1 MLRQKEGRPM
11 LLQEETPLVI
21 WRIRYC
27 APPAALRYCKK
38 CKKKSE
44 FICSGEFRINAQQK
58 ELDIRLIYK
67 CARCNATWNS
77 TIFSRVSPQ
86 KLEAGLLERFLCN
99 DKDLAMRY
107 AMDLALLQRNGAEIK
122 LPAFQVMGEEV
133 PLEKAARIKIQSQYA
148 LPLKTASVL
157 RAKLGVS
164 QREFDALLRN
174 NRIISTTGQDLKKCK
189 LSSEETIVVI
199 LAETDLRWGH

>member
-11 LLQEETPLVI
+11 PFPEETPLVA
-21 WRIRYC
+21 WKIRYC

-44 FICSGEFRINAQQK
+44 FICSGQFRINAQQK
-58 ELDIRLIYK
+58 ALDIWLIYK

-77 TIFSRVSPQ
+77 TICSRVSPQ

-107 AMDLALLQRNGAEIK
+107 AMDLALLRKNGAEIK
-122 LPAFQVMGEEV
+122 LPAFQVIGEDIS
-133 PLEKAARIKIQSQYA
+133 LEKAARIKIQSQYV
-148 LPLKTASVL
+148 LPLKAACVL
-157 RAKLGVS
+157 RTKLGVS
-164 QREFDALLRN
+164 QREFDALLLN
-174 NRIISTTGQDLKKCK
+174 KRIVSDAGQDLKKCR
-189 LSSEETIVVI
+189 LASEETIVEVFPRPI
-199 LAETDLRWGH
+199 